1 MTGSANAS
9 EAPASA
15 GARDCQGYP
24 FSTQAPPDI
33 VPPMPEPQITD
44 EESLERWLK
53 GRPRQDAVVIAY
65 RAAMRVVPFWWSRPL
80 PILLPNGKVGN
91 LSLLRVLLLAGSM
104 HLFQPMTRQ
113 EIGKPAVA
121 ALTFRKGGNHAGL
134 SARAAAL
141 SSFGHSEY
149 VAARARRSLHEA
161 IAAVASIASGKSA
174 LLHET
179 ARDCDQF
186 ELGVDR
192 LSLPLWSTAPKW
204 FERQWEKTIGIWS
217 NLSPGAAFWITWY
230 EKALRGEHDWPLL
243 RDVALIPDEDWQK
256 GDAHVARIIEGLV
269 AKNALDDAIA
279 QNPYAHRVLFDGSL
293 GKLVSV
299 AVEVPDLASI
309 IEALRRVIR
318 DFEKRCK
325 DDTSHNKLGEDL
337 KRISGPAL
345 KDLKRDAKRFAARPL
360 DLFDAIGAA
369 QREIGRTAQ
378 SEGLGK
384 DAFIGRLID
393 ELGTG
398 AEDIC
403 VASPAVLD
411 TQRKRMDVRYALLT
425 EERRVAVL
433 SICAGM
439 RADSTGFLE
448 AAAGVALQIAGD
460 PGRSEEE
467 KRQAWYFMQAML
479 PRGARAM
486 IAAKEDA
493 VEGAA
498 GKKKGKL
505 DTVVAVADAAVK
517 LDKGVD
523 AIQEMAGEALG
534 AVEGLQD
541 WVPRLISEVQSGNWF
556 GWRS

>member
-1 MTGSANAS
+1 VT
-9 EAPASA
+9 
-15 GARDCQGYP
+15 
-24 FSTQAPPDI
+24 
-33 VPPMPEPQITD
+33 PMPDPQITD
-44 EESLERWLK
+44 KESLERWLE
-53 GRPRQDAVVIAY
+53 GRPREDAVVIAY
-65 RAAMRVVPFWWSRPL
+65 RAAMRVAPL
-80 PILLPNGKVGN
+80 AWLHGKSDENRAGELVAVF
-91 LSLLRVLLLAGSM
+91 LLRVLLTMSVAHVHRENKVRVALDDAADSSLAANGAA
-104 HLFQPMTRQ
+104 LDDPR
-113 EIGKPAVA
+113 IGVQAIQAAANSVRANGDALYSAEAVYLAALDVA
-121 ALTFRKGGNHAGL
+121 AVNAYEPPHIYAE
-134 SARAAAL
+134 SN
-141 SSFGHSEY
+141 S
-149 VAARARRSLHEA
+149 
-161 IAAVASIASGKSA
+161 
-174 LLHET
+174 
-179 ARDCDQF
+179 DCEKLISTPYDF
-186 ELGVDR
+186 VKA
-192 LSLPLWSTAPKW
+192 PLWSTNPRW
-204 FERQWEKTIGIWS
+204 FSQTWDAIRAAWTNRG
-217 NLSPGAAFWITWY
+217 PGAAFWITWY

-243 RDVALIPDEDWQK
+243 HDVALIPDADWQK
-256 GDAHVARIIEGLV
+256 GEAHVGGIIEGLV
-269 AKNALDDAIA
+269 ARHALDDATA
-279 QNPYAHRVLFDGSL
+279 RNPYAHRVLFDGSL

-309 IEALRRVIR
+309 IEALRGVIR
-318 DFEKRCK
+318 DFEQRCK

-345 KDLKRDAKRFAARPL
+345 KDLKRDAKRFAERPL

-369 QREIGRTAQ
+369 QREIGRSAL

-384 DAFIGRLID
+384 DALIGRLID
-393 ELGTG
+393 ALGTR

-403 VASPAVLD
+403 VASPAVLE

-425 EERRVAVL
+425 EDRRVAVL

-523 AIQEMAGEALG
+523 AVREMAGEALG
-534 AVEGLQD
+534 AVEGMGD
-541 WVPRLISEVQSGNWF
+541 WPARIVSEVMSGNWF
-556 GWRS
+556 RPGP